1 MTDNIVKKVCKE
13 LGITQKEL
21 AERLEVQPSAVSN
34 WSKGDIP
41 QMTQLALE
49 LLIENKDL
57 KETEKSPCM
66 PINVLNYLTTQG
78 YQIIKYKNKSDGIG
92 QRIKLTLFKGH

>member
-1 MTDNIVKKVCKE
+1 MDNIVKKVCKE

-21 AERLEVQPSAVSN
+21 ADKLDVSTAAIST
-34 WSKGDIP
+34 WGKGDIP
-41 QMTQLALE
+41 KMAELALK
-49 LLIENKDL
+49 LMLENKDL

-92 QRIKLTLFKGH
+92 QTIKLTLFKGH

>member
-1 MTDNIVKKVCKE
+1 MDNIVKKVCKE

-21 AERLEVQPSAVSN
+21 ADKLDVSTAAIST

-41 QMTQLALE
+41 KMAELALK
-49 LLIENKDL
+49 LMLENKDL

-78 YQIIKYKNKSDGIG
+78 YQIIKYKNKSNEIG
-92 QRIKLTLFKGH
+92 QTIKLTLFKTH